1 MLRPE
6 DIEPMLATNIK
17 WLAPVCLLAM
27 QFLMKLFIGE
37 IASGP
42 KLWTALL
49 YLPVQIGFMALSFTM
64 TSIMISGEPNSARL
78 ITLVIYILLLIM
90 SVLIWRNTPDHLAI
104 LSILKAI
111 LMSLVNLVVTL
122 NMLVYS
128 ITLIMN

>member
-1 MLRPE
+1 
-6 DIEPMLATNIK
+6 
-17 WLAPVCLLAM
+17 
-27 QFLMKLFIGE
+27 
-37 IASGP
+37 
-42 KLWTALL
+42 
-49 YLPVQIGFMALSFTM
+49 
-64 TSIMISGEPNSARL
+64 
-78 ITLVIYILLLIM
+78 M